1 MNKKLTTFEREMKDE
16 KFKKAFDKS
25 YKGFLLA
32 ELIISPRERD
42 GTSINGLMKEI
53 LKKEP

>member
-25 YKGFLLA
+25 YKGFLLT
-32 ELIISPRERD
+32 ELIISLRERND
-42 GTSINGLMKEI
+42 TSIDGLMKEI
-53 LKKEP
+53 LNKES